1 MRAARHPSLRL
12 LLWLCGCVALRYR
25 ASPVALTITRW
36 LQAAVAVARPG
47 TRQRFGVTGP
57 FLQLSRSPDF
67 EGAHRMGKPRARP
80 SYHKH
85 HKPRRDLEAVVRVL
99 ERRGHGSTRSA
110 TWLGRAGRQV
120 SSWLRYRSLL
130 HERLRARSERERLL
144 LHSLTRRLVVAA
156 AALCRSIAAPLHPC
170 PLVLQWLTLPRPRRL
185 LPPPPR
191 RRRFSACRRPR
202 RRRT

>member
-1 MRAARHPSLRL
+1 MRERRQRGEEAPAQQRDDPPLPMRAARHPSLRL

-99 ERRGHGSTRSA
+99 DRRGHGSTGSA
-110 TWLGRAGRQV
+110 TWIGRAGRQV

-130 HERLRARSERERLL
+130 RERLRASASACCSTHSLAVSLSLL
-144 LHSLTRRLVVAA
+144 LLLSVAPSLHRCIPV
-156 AALCRSIAAPLHPC
+156 RSC
-170 PLVLQWLTLPRPRRL
+170 
-185 LPPPPR
+185 
-191 RRRFSACRRPR
+191 CNG
-202 RRRT
+202 